1 MKKLHLIIHRSNN
14 QKTIEMYQQR
24 CHRGLD
30 LQVWL
35 DKENNVTTNV
45 CLCPPSYYG
54 SQCQYQNQR
63 ISLTLQFRVS
73 SDSVQIPFIII
84 VSLIEQNYERVI
96 HSSEQFTYLS
106 TKHCQKKFHL
116 YLLYSTRPK
125 DSTKE
130 YFIHIDIYEKLTLNH
145 RTSFIKSIHF
155 PFLPVHRLV
164 YLLYIPP
171 INDQKKR
178 LFR

>member
-1 MKKLHLIIHRSNN
+1 MPDTVSIQTNIQS
-14 QKTIEMYQQR
+14 YQQR

-35 DKENNVTTNV
+35 DKEKNLTKNV

-54 SQCQYQNQR
+54 DICQYQNQR
-63 ISLTLQFRVS
+63 ISLTLQFRVT

-84 VSLIEQNYERVI
+84 ISLIDDTDERII
-96 HSSEQFTYLS
+96 HSYEQFTYLS
-106 TKHCQKKFHL
+106 IKHCQRKFNI

-125 DSTKE
+125 DQTKN
-130 YFIHIDIYEKLTLNH
+130 YSIHIDIYEKITLNY
-145 RTSFIKSIHF
+145 RGSFIKPFNFS
-155 PFLPVHRLV
+155 FLPVHRLAFQ
-164 YLLYIPP
+164 LNIPQFNK
-171 INDQKKR
+171 IVK